1 MTLKFK
7 YMKKGE
13 MEIYYY
19 FKIIG
24 ELLRNSIAKI

>member
-1 MTLKFK
+1 MALKFK

-13 MEIYYY
+13 MKIYYY

-24 ELLRNSIAKI
+24 ELLRHSIAKI

>member
-1 MTLKFK
+1 MALKFK

-13 MEIYYY
+13 MKIYYY

-24 ELLRNSIAKI
+24 ELPRNSIAKI